1 MWFIDLVK
9 VVSVRFRTAGKIYFF
24 GAEDKEINKG
34 DHVIVE
40 TARGVEYGTAV
51 SGVREVPEEKIVQ
64 PLKNVIRVAT
74 KEDDEQQIK
83 NGEKEKDA
91 LALCKRK
98 IAAHGL
104 VMKLIDAEY
113 TFDGNKLLFY
123 FTADGR
129 VDFRELVKDL
139 AGTFRTRIELRQI
152 GVRDE
157 TKLIGGIGVCGR
169 ELCCKIFLPDFG
181 QVSIKMAKDQGLSLN
196 QQKISGLCGRLM
208 CCIKN
213 EAETYEE
220 LNKHMPSPGDM
231 VTTPEGDRGVVH
243 SVSILKQNVRVI
255 IDEGDEKEIK
265 EYPVSELT
273 FKRGHHKDRN
283 LSAEELAELKELE
296 ELEKKDQMDKLES
309 DEDKPVK
316 NEMRRP
322 GNKGGRNEKS
332 GEEFGKG
339 HDKNPSKNYDKK
351 NYDKNHDN
359 RKFDKRGNRDGKHKK
374 DNKKD
379 EQ

>member
-1 MWFIDLVK
+1 MVK

-24 GAEDKEINKG
+24 AAEDKEINKG

-51 SGVREVPEEKIVQ
+51 SDVREIPEEKVVS
-64 PLKNVIRVAT
+64 PLKPVIRVAT
-74 KEDDEQQIK
+74 KADDEQQIK
-83 NGEKEKDA
+83 NSEKEKDA
-91 LALCKRK
+91 LALCRHK

-157 TKLIGGIGVCGR
+157 TKLVGGLGVCGR
-169 ELCCKIFLPDFG
+169 ELCCKTFLPDFG

-213 EAETYEE
+213 EADVYEE
-220 LNKHMPSPGDM
+220 LNKNMPSQGDQ
-231 VTTPEGDRGVVH
+231 VVTPEGDKGVVH
-243 SVSILKQNVRVI
+243 STNTLKQLVKVI

-265 EYPVSELT
+265 EYHVSDLS
-273 FKRGHHKDRN
+273 FKKGHHKDRN

-296 ELEKKDQMDKLES
+296 ELEKKDQIDKMES
-309 DEDKPVK
+309 DESKPVK
-316 NEMRRP
+316 SENRR
-322 GNKGGRNEKS
+322 RNGDEKNQ
-332 GEEFGKG
+332 ENRGKG
-339 HDKNPSKNYDKK
+339 FDKNQPKNFEKK
-351 NYDKNHDN
+351 NFDKNHDN

-374 DNKKD
+374 DGKKD
-379 EQ
+379 Q

>member
-1 MWFIDLVK
+1 MIK
-9 VVSVRFRTAGKIYFF
+9 IIGVRFKRIGKIYYFDPD
-24 GAEDKEINKG
+24 GKDVALND
-34 DHVIVE
+34 DVIVE
-40 TARGVEYGTAV
+40 TARGVECGKV
-51 SGVREVPEEKIVQ
+51 VIVDREIDEEKFGSPVKPI
-64 PLKNVIRVAT
+64 IRIAT
-74 KEDDEQQIK
+74 DKDLATIERNKKKEQDAFGICEQ
-83 NGEKEKDA
+83 
-91 LALCKRK
+91 K
-98 IAAHGL
+98 IAKHGL
-104 VMKLIDAEY
+104 KMNLIDVEC
-113 TFDGNKLLFY
+113 TFDNSKILFY

-169 ELCCKIFLPDFG
+169 ELCCKTFLPDFG

-220 LNKHMPSPGDM
+220 LNKHMPSPGDT
-231 VTTPEGDRGVVH
+231 VTTPEGDKGVVH
-243 SVSILKQNVRVI
+243 SISILKQNVRVI

-309 DEDKPVK
+309 DESKPVK

-322 GNKGGRNEKS
+322 EHKGGRNEKS

-339 HDKNPSKNYDKK
+339 HEKNPSKNYDKK
-351 NYDKNHDN
+351 NFDKNHEN
-359 RKFDKRGNRDGKHKK
+359 RKYDKRGNRDGKHKK
-374 DNKKD
+374 DSKKD
-379 EQ
+379 GQ

>member
-1 MWFIDLVK
+1 MVK

-51 SGVREVPEEKIVQ
+51 SGVREIPEEKIVQ

-74 KEDDEQQIK
+74 KEDDEQQVK

-91 LALCKRK
+91 LALCRRK

-169 ELCCKIFLPDFG
+169 ELCCKTFLPDFG

-220 LNKHMPSPGDM
+220 LNKHMPSPGDT
-231 VTTPEGDRGVVH
+231 VTTPEGDKGVVH
-243 SVSILKQNVRVI
+243 SISILKQNVRVI

-309 DEDKPVK
+309 DESKPVK

-322 GNKGGRNEKS
+322 DHKGGRNEKS

-339 HDKNPSKNYDKK
+339 HEKNPSKNYDKK
-351 NYDKNHDN
+351 NFDKNHEN
-359 RKFDKRGNRDGKHKK
+359 RKYDKRGNRDGKHKK
-374 DNKKD
+374 DSKKD
-379 EQ
+379 GQ